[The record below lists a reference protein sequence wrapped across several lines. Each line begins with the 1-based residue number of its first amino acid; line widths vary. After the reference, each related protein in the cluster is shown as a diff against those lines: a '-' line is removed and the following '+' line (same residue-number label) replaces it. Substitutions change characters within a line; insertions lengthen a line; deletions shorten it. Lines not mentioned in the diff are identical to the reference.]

1 MRALTKSGIIVAGL
15 ALLVVLLV
23 AVDRQATSDISAP
36 SASKVDGAVAAA
48 EAQARTRV
56 AGSSIEAQPTLT
68 KEGMTVRLSG
78 SDRRA
83 GEDDVNY
90 QLRQD
95 FRLKFEK
102 LRDGANLT
110 ATQSDEVL
118 AILADTQMQSELAW
132 KELGIAIDELDDERP
147 NMATIRRT
155 LKAEML
161 SRLREV
167 LSHEQMVTFRRTSL
181 ISEPLSLGNYL
192 PLEIAIP

>member
-23 AVDRQATSDISAP
+23 AISRQSTSDVSAP
-36 SASKVDGAVAAA
+36 SASKSDGAVAADVP
-48 EAQARTRV
+48 QTKPRV
-56 AGSSIEAQPTLT
+56 
-68 KEGMTVRLSG
+68 
-78 SDRRA
+78 
-83 GEDDVNY
+83 
-90 QLRQD
+90 
-95 FRLKFEK
+95 EK

-118 AILADTQMQSELAW
+118 AILTDTQMQSEFAW
-132 KELGIAIDELDDERP
+132 RELGIAIDELDDERP
-147 NMATIRRT
+147 NLATIRRT
-155 LKAEML
+155 LKVEML
-161 SRLREV
+161 SRLRDV